1 MRRGFFILKKGSA
14 MTDKTVNQPTF
25 IGLDLAAGIIGNERR
40 SERLALLEQLDR
52 RLDELELHGGQR
64 EQILI
69 RLRHWVASRK
79 APTDTTAQDVTP
91 C

>member
-1 MRRGFFILKKGSA
+1 

-52 RLDELELHGGQR
+52 RLDELSCT
-64 EQILI
+64 
-69 RLRHWVASRK
+69 VTSASK
-79 APTDTTAQDVTP
+79 S
-91 C
+91 

>member
-1 MRRGFFILKKGSA
+1 

-40 SERLALLEQLDR
+40 SERLALLEQLDH
-52 RLDELELHGGQR
+52 RLDELELHGDQR

-69 RLRHWVASRK
+69 RLRHWVSSRK
-79 APTDTTAQDVTP
+79 AMTDTSAQDAEP

>member
-1 MRRGFFILKKGSA
+1 MCRGFFILKKGNA

-25 IGLDLAAGIIGNERR
+25 IGLDLAAGVIGNERR

-52 RLDELELHGGQR
+52 RLDELELHGDQR

-69 RLRHWVASRK
+69 CLRHWVASRK
-79 APTDTTAQDVTP
+79 APTDATAQDVTP

>member
-1 MRRGFFILKKGSA
+1 MCRGFFILKKGNA

-52 RLDELELHGGQR
+52 RLDELELHGDQR

-79 APTDTTAQDVTP
+79 AMTDSTAQDVTP
-91 C
+91 

>member
-1 MRRGFFILKKGSA
+1 

-52 RLDELELHGGQR
+52 RLDELELHGDQR

-69 RLRHWVASRK
+69 HLRHWVASRK
-79 APTDTTAQDVTP
+79 AMTDSTASDVTP
-91 C
+91 